1 MSSFFKSAKVVHDI
15 DSDLTYVEIVYDS
28 YVRGKGYR
36 TFTDYMNTEPLAD
49 WQLFEAKKN
58 TIPYLKFLDIMVEK
72 TIEVR
77 QRMAE
82 LAFDALMYYKRETNT
97 YIRLAHAT
105 KILDPSFQ
113 PPIINMKSAWQR
125 EVIVNFCNKHIQH
138 CIEECVQLDRLEYF
152 FNVVQTIERE
162 LQ

>member
-1 MSSFFKSAKVVHDI
+1 MTSFFKSAKLIHDVE
-15 DSDLTYVEIVYDS
+15 SDLTYVEIVYETYS
-28 YVRGKGYR
+28 RGKGYQ

-49 WQLFEAKKN
+49 WQLFEAKTR

-72 TIEVR
+72 TLEVR

-82 LAFDALMYYKRETNT
+82 LAVEGFLCNKHDINA

-125 EVIVNFCNKHIQH
+125 ECIIKFCKKHVCS
-138 CIEECVQLDRLEYF
+138 CIEECIKLDRLEYF
-152 FNVVQTIERE
+152 FNVVRMIEQE
-162 LQ
+162 

>member
-1 MSSFFKSAKVVHDI
+1 MSSFFKCAKLVHDVE
-15 DSDLTYVEIVYDS
+15 SDLTYVEIVYDS
-28 YVRGKGYR
+28 YIRGKGYQ

-49 WQLFEAKKN
+49 WQVFESKKH
-58 TIPYLKFLDIMVEK
+58 TIPYLKFLDIMVSK

-82 LAFDALMYYKRETNT
+82 LLLDEILSTKRDLNT
-97 YIRLAHAT
+97 YIRLTHAT

-125 EVIVNFCNKHIQH
+125 DFITKFCKKHLH
-138 CIEECVQLDRLEYF
+138 HSIEECIKLDRLEYF
-152 FNVVQTIERE
+152 FNVLQLIQQE
-162 LQ
+162 L

>member
-1 MSSFFKSAKVVHDI
+1 MSALFKYAKVVHDVE
-15 DSDLTYVEIVYDS
+15 SDLTYVEIVYDM
-28 YVRGKGYR
+28 YVRGQGYQ

-49 WQLFEAKKN
+49 WTVFEAKKHS
-58 TIPYLKFLDIMVEK
+58 IPYLKFLDIMVSK

-82 LAFDALMYYKRETNT
+82 LALDVILSSKQTVKT
-97 YIRLAHAT
+97 YVRLAHAS

-125 EVIVNFCNKHIQH
+125 EFIIKFCKKHVPH
-138 CIEECVQLDRLEYF
+138 SIEECIKLDRLEYF
-152 FNVVQTIERE
+152 FNVLCMIEQG
-162 LQ
+162 L

>member
-1 MSSFFKSAKVVHDI
+1 MTSFFKSAKVVHDV
-15 DSDLTYVEIVYDS
+15 DSDLTYVEIVYES
-28 YVRGKGYR
+28 FVHGKGYE
-36 TFTDYMNTEPLAD
+36 TFTDYMNTEPLVE
-49 WQLFEAKKN
+49 WELLETKKQ
-58 TIPYLKFLDIMVEK
+58 TITYIKFLEIMVTK

-82 LAFDALMYYKRETNT
+82 LALENILSYKRDIRV

-125 EVIVNFCNKHIQH
+125 EYIIELCKKCINHS
-138 CIEECVQLDRLEYF
+138 IEECTKLDRLEYF
-152 FNVVQTIERE
+152 TDVLSIIERE
-162 LQ
+162 L

>member
-1 MSSFFKSAKVVHDI
+1 MTSFFKHAKVVNDVE
-15 DSDLTYVEIVYDS
+15 SDLTYVEIVYEM
-28 YVRGKGYR
+28 YIRGKGFQ

-49 WQLFEAKKN
+49 WQVLEAKGN
-58 TIPYLKFLDIMVEK
+58 TIPYIKFLDIMVEK

-82 LAFDALMYYKRETNT
+82 IMLDTLMLEKHNIKT
-97 YIRLAHAT
+97 YVRIAHAT

-125 EVIVNFCNKHIQH
+125 EFIIKFCKKHIPH
-138 CIEECVQLDRLEYF
+138 TIEECGKLDRLEYF
-152 FNVVQTIERE
+152 FKVLRMIEQE
-162 LQ
+162 L

>member
-1 MSSFFKSAKVVHDI
+1 MTSFFKYAKVINDVE
-15 DSDLTYVEIVYDS
+15 SELTYVEIVYES
-28 YVRGKGYR
+28 YIRGKGFR

-49 WQLFEAKKN
+49 WEVFESKKKS
-58 TIPYLKFLDIMVEK
+58 IPYIKFLDIMVDK

-82 LAFDALMYYKRETNT
+82 IMLDTLLYEKHDINT
-97 YIRLAHAT
+97 YIRIAHAT

-125 EVIVNFCNKHIQH
+125 EFIIKFCKKHVPH
-138 CIEECVQLDRLEYF
+138 SIEECIKLDRLEYF
-152 FNVVQTIERE
+152 FNVLCMIEQG
-162 LQ
+162 L

>member
-1 MSSFFKSAKVVHDI
+1 MSAFFKYAKVVHDVE
-15 DSDLTYVEIVYDS
+15 SDLTYVEIVYDM
-28 YVRGKGYR
+28 YVRGQGYQ

-49 WQLFEAKKN
+49 WTVFEAKKHS
-58 TIPYLKFLDIMVEK
+58 IPYLKFLDIMVSK

-82 LAFDALMYYKRETNT
+82 LALDVILSSKQTVKT
-97 YIRLAHAT
+97 YVRLAHAS

-125 EVIVNFCNKHIQH
+125 EVIVKFCKKHIPH
-138 CIEECVQLDRLEYF
+138 SIEECVKLDRLEYF
-152 FNVVQTIERE
+152 FNVLRMIEQG
-162 LQ
+162 L

>member
-28 YVRGKGYR
+28 YVRGKGYQ
-36 TFTDYMNTEPLAD
+36 TYTDYMNTEPLAY
-49 WQLFEAKKN
+49 
-58 TIPYLKFLDIMVEK
+58 IKFLDIMVEK
-72 TIEVR
+72 TLEVR

-82 LAFDALMYYKRETNT
+82 LALDSLLYYKRDINV
-97 YIRLAHAT
+97 YVRLAHAT

-125 EVIVNFCNKHIQH
+125 ECIIKFCKKHVRQ
-138 CIEECVQLDRLEYF
+138 CIEECLKLDRLEYF
-152 FNVVQTIERE
+152 LTVVQTIEQE
-162 LQ
+162 L

>member
-1 MSSFFKSAKVVHDI
+1 MTSFFKYAKVVNDVE
-15 DSDLTYVEIVYDS
+15 SELTYVEIVYES
-28 YVRGKGYR
+28 YIRGKGFR

-49 WQLFEAKKN
+49 WEVFESKKK
-58 TIPYLKFLDIMVEK
+58 TIPYIKFLDIMVDK

-82 LAFDALMYYKRETNT
+82 IMLDTLLYEKHDINT
-97 YIRLAHAT
+97 YIRIAHAT

-125 EVIVNFCNKHIQH
+125 EFIIKFCKKQLPH
-138 CIEECVQLDRLEYF
+138 CIEGCIKLDRLEYF
-152 FNVVQTIERE
+152 FTVLRMIQQD
-162 LQ
+162 L

>member
-1 MSSFFKSAKVVHDI
+1 MSSFFKSAKVVHDV

-28 YVRGKGYR
+28 YIRGKGYQ
-36 TFTDYMNTEPLAD
+36 TYTDYMNTEPLAD

-58 TIPYLKFLDIMVEK
+58 TIPYVKFLDVMVEK
-72 TIEVR
+72 TLEVR

-82 LAFDALMYYKRETNT
+82 LALDALLSRKRDMNA
-97 YIRLAHAT
+97 YVRLIHAT

-125 EVIVNFCNKHIQH
+125 EFVTKFCKKHIPH
-138 CIEECVQLDRLEYF
+138 CIEECVKLDRLEYF
-152 FNVVQTIERE
+152 FNVLRMIEQE
-162 LQ
+162 L

>member
-28 YVRGKGYR
+28 YVRGKGYE
-36 TFTDYMNTEPLAD
+36 TYTDYMNTEPLAD

-58 TIPYLKFLDIMVEK
+58 TIPYIKFLDIMVEK
-72 TIEVR
+72 TLEVR

-82 LAFDALMYYKRETNT
+82 LALDSLLYYKRDINV
-97 YIRLAHAT
+97 YVRLAHAT

-125 EVIVNFCNKHIQH
+125 ECIIKFCKKHVRQ
-138 CIEECVQLDRLEYF
+138 CIEECLKLDRLEYF
-152 FNVVQTIERE
+152 LTVVQTIEQE
-162 LQ
+162 L

>member
-1 MSSFFKSAKVVHDI
+1 MSSFFKSAKVVHDV

-28 YVRGKGYR
+28 YVRGKGYQ
-36 TFTDYMNTEPLAD
+36 TYTDYMNTEPLAD

-58 TIPYLKFLDIMVEK
+58 TIPYVKFLDVMVEK
-72 TIEVR
+72 TLEVR

-82 LAFDALMYYKRETNT
+82 LALDALLSRKRDVNT
-97 YIRLAHAT
+97 YVRLAHAT

-125 EVIVNFCNKHIQH
+125 EFIIKFCKKHIQLLRRPVKNE
-138 CIEECVQLDRLEYF
+138 ILLNKGPIPSMEF
-152 FNVVQTIERE
+152 FTIG
-162 LQ
+162 